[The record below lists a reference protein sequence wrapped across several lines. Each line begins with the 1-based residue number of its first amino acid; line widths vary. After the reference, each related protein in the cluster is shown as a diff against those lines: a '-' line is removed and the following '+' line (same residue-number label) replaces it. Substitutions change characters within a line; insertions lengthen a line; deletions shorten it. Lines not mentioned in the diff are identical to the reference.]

1 MKEKQAVQNS
11 ENAQM
16 LALDLQQKEQID
28 SKINYYKTML
38 KAYQDLAEVIN
49 KKVLFIDSIELSQKS
64 LDDVYEKNKL
74 ILEKLEIENTIFN
87 KKQFF
92 EMWLKR
98 SADYEQK
105 FAIINAE
112 CNEKFDE
119 VEAQAKEIALGNI
132 RLKSYM
138 DKYDKEEHLEDKN
151 KDRGFDDFLSYR
163 QRIKVEYYLLLKY
176 EITKLTGKGKF
187 EVVK

>member
-11 ENAQM
+11 ENAKM
-16 LALDLQQKEQID
+16 LALDLKDKEQID
-28 SKINYYKTML
+28 LKINFFKTML
-38 KAYQDLAEVIN
+38 KAYEDLAEVID

-64 LDDVYEKNKL
+64 LDDIYEKNKL
-74 ILEKLEIENTIFN
+74 ILEKLEIQSSSFN

-98 SADYEQK
+98 SADYQQK
-105 FAIINAE
+105 FAMITAE

-132 RLKSYM
+132 KLKSYM
-138 DKYDKEEHLEDKN
+138 DKYDKEEN
-151 KDRGFDDFLSYR
+151 KE
-163 QRIKVEYYLLLKY
+163 QRIKNEYYLLLKY